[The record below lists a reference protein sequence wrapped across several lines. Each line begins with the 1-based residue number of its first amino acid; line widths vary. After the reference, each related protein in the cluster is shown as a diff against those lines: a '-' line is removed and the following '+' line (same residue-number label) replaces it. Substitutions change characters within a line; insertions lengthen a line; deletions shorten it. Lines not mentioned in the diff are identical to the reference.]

1 MRIFFLD
8 DSDERVKK
16 FRKNSIGHAVD
27 YAETAEQAIEMLK
40 KNVYDVIYL
49 DHDLAPEHYN
59 GSFTTA
65 KTGYDVAK
73 KLAKYE
79 HLYGAIV
86 FAHTLNHSGA
96 LNIKSVLKNDFEVYL
111 PEEFDTVFMWDLD
124 VNNVL
129 ERIKQMKGSEKND
142 G

>member
-8 DSDERVKK
+8 DSNERVKK
-16 FRKNSIGHAVD
+16 FRKNSVGHNVD
-27 YAETAEQAIEMLK
+27 YAESAEQAIEMLK
-40 KNVYDVIYL
+40 RNRYDLIYL
-49 DHDLAPEHYN
+49 DHDLAAEHYN
-59 GSFTTA
+59 GSYTTA

-73 KLAKYE
+73 KLAEYE

-96 LNIKSVLKNDFEVYL
+96 LNILSVLKHNFEVYL
-111 PEEFDTVFMWDLD
+111 PEQFDTVFMWDLD
-124 VNNVL
+124 VNDVL
-129 ERIKQMKGSEKND
+129 ERIKQMKGSERND